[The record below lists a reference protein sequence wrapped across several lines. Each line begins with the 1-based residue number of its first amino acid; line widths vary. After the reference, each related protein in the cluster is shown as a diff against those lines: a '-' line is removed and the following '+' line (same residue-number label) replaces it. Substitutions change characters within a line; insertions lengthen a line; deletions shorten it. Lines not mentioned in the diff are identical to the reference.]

1 MNSPD
6 EKRFKFLISEACK
19 QGNYNKATDLKK
31 ALDIYLVSRYLN
43 IHDWQKIRTY
53 QFWETHD
60 KLPFEKQRAY
70 LLECIK
76 KYIENKK
83 RTKILYNEK

>member
-19 QGNYNKATDLKK
+19 QGNYEKATALKE
-31 ALDIYLVSRYLN
+31 ALDIYLVSRWLT
-43 IHDWQKIRTY
+43 IEDWQKIRTY
-53 QFWETHD
+53 QFWQKYD
-60 KLPFEKQRAY
+60 ILPTQDQRAF
-70 LLECIK
+70 LLTTVK

-83 RTKILYNEK
+83 RANK

>member
-60 KLPFEKQRAY
+60 KLPLEKQRDF
-70 LLECIK
+70 LLQTVK

-83 RTKILYNEK
+83 KVNK

>member
-6 EKRFKFLISEACK
+6 EKRFKFLISEATK
-19 QGNYNKATDLKK
+19 QGNYEKATDLKK
-31 ALDIYLVSRYLN
+31 ALDIYLVSRYLS
-43 IHDWQKIRTY
+43 IHEQ
-53 QFWETHD
+53 
-60 KLPFEKQRAY
+60 QRGY

-83 RTKILYNEK
+83 RSKILYNEK

>member
-19 QGNYNKATDLKK
+19 QGNYNKATELKK

-60 KLPFEKQRAY
+60 KLPIEKQRDF
-70 LLECIK
+70 LLQTVK

-83 RTKILYNEK
+83 KVNK

>member
-60 KLPFEKQRAY
+60 KLPVEKQRDF
-70 LLECIK
+70 LLQTVK

-83 RTKILYNEK
+83 KVNK

>member
-6 EKRFKFLISEACK
+6 EKRFKFLISEATK
-19 QGNYNKATDLKK
+19 QGNYEKATELKK

-60 KLPFEKQRAY
+60 KLPIEKQRDF
-70 LLECIK
+70 LLKTVK

-83 RTKILYNEK
+83 KVNK

>member
-43 IHDWQKIRTY
+43 IYDWQKIRTY

-60 KLPFEKQRAY
+60 KLPLDKQRDF
-70 LLECIK
+70 LLQTVK

-83 RTKILYNEK
+83 KVNK

>member
-60 KLPFEKQRAY
+60 KLPLEKQRDF
-70 LLECIK
+70 LLQTVK

-83 RTKILYNEK
+83 RVNK

>member
-60 KLPFEKQRAY
+60 KLPIEKQRDF
-70 LLECIK
+70 LLQTVK

-83 RTKILYNEK
+83 KVNK

>member
-6 EKRFKFLISEACK
+6 EKRFKFLISEATK
-19 QGNYNKATDLKK
+19 QGNYEKATDLKK

-60 KLPFEKQRAY
+60 KLPIEKQRDF
-70 LLECIK
+70 LLQTVK

-83 RTKILYNEK
+83 KVNK